1 MKYLKYILIL
11 AVVPFSYGQQEK
23 LFSQYMFNPST
34 FNAGYTGSRQVSSVF
49 MQHRSQWL
57 NFDGA
62 PTTTFFNY
70 QTYNDNKNTGLGI
83 SFLSDQLGP
92 LKSTEVSIDYAY
104 HLKVSNNGTLSLGL
118 KFSGDR
124 LNVDFNDL
132 NLYQD
137 DSALNVNIDRKFSP
151 NIGAGAYYYT
161 DKFFVGASV
170 PRFLERRHYESSNLN
185 EAKDKMHFY
194 FMSGY
199 VFDVSSELKLK
210 PMLFYRTVYGINDQI
225 DAAAHFLFKEKFQLG
240 ATYRFTNAY
249 SIMSAFQVSPNVTIG
264 YSYDRETTELSAFN
278 RGSHEIFLRYEF
290 ATLKSGKLKI
300 QSPRFF

>member
-11 AVVPFSYGQQEK
+11 AVVPFSYGQQER
-23 LFSQYMFNPST
+23 LFSQYMFNPSS
-34 FNAGYTGSRQVSSVF
+34 FNAGYTGSRQVNSIF

-132 NLYQD
+132 NLYQE
-137 DSALNVNIDRKFSP
+137 DSALNLNIDRKFSP
-151 NIGAGAYYYT
+151 NIG

-199 VFDVSSELKLK
+199 VFDISDQLKLK
-210 PMLFYRTVYGINDQI
+210 PMLFYRTVYGMNDQI
-225 DAAAHFLFKEKFQLG
+225 DAATHFLFKEKFQLG
-240 ATYRFTNAY
+240 ATYRLTNAY
-249 SIMSAFQVSPNVTIG
+249 SIMSAFQVSPKVTIG

-290 ATLKSGKLKI
+290 ANLKSGKFKI